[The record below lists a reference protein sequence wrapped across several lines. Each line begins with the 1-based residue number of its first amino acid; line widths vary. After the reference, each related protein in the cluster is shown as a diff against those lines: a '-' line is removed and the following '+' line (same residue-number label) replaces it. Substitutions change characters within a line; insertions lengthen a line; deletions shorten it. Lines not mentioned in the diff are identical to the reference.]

1 MKRLIVLLTAFFSV
15 VFAWSQNYTQKW
27 NSVFKRVEFYDSYG
41 TLQGWAKYNDVF
53 DRTEYYDSRGN
64 MIKYEKRNDVFNRT
78 DVKDRSIT
86 PDYLGSL
93 LENMFSVTEQLGAI
107 VFGEEKTGTATLGN
121 LYCSGYEAAPIQSE
135 GGPGYYQ
142 MSKEFIDLSAGQHLH
157 VNGPQL
163 PKILVFVRR
172 YEEGAY
178 SLGVWTCDSMEAID
192 YTATEDVTV
201 ALAMSNEITTVESVD
216 YTISRE
222 PLLNRI
228 MALEQAVDAIP
239 EPEKTFTV
247 LDINVFES
255 KTKFIPDMDFNKVW
269 NAMQQNMVIPVAIQ
283 VNYSSGMKVMYYATC
298 VKQGYISIH
307 AKAGSCELHLSSD
320 GSFTISGTSLW

>member
-1 MKRLIVLLTAFFSV
+1 
-15 VFAWSQNYTQKW
+15 
-27 NSVFKRVEFYDSYG
+27 
-41 TLQGWAKYNDVF
+41 
-53 DRTEYYDSRGN
+53 
-64 MIKYEKRNDVFNRT
+64 
-78 DVKDRSIT
+78 
-86 PDYLGSL
+86 
-93 LENMFSVTEQLGAI
+93 
-107 VFGEEKTGTATLGN
+107 
-121 LYCSGYEAAPIQSE
+121 
-135 GGPGYYQ
+135 

-157 VNGPQL
+157 VYGPQL

-216 YTISRE
+216 YTISQE
-222 PLLNRI
+222 PILNRI
-228 MALEQAVDAIP
+228 MALEQAVAAIP